1 MAQDNLTPEE
11 KLLKII
17 ENPQADRRKSSG
29 TNMGRGTGGGPKKG
43 PGTGVGAWLSKIRID
58 KNTIRDLS
66 LRTVSKMVLV
76 LCLIFTIFFIIDFIS
91 MGSSSAKKLNK
102 LAAEAAAPDIK
113 VNKTAIKDVGLVEA
127 INLAK
132 RHNIFSFLPQTAGI
146 PTQASTMPVEIEEI
160 IKNLKLVGIIW
171 SNNPQAIIENTKEQ
185 KTYLVNG
192 GDKMSIMDIKRIL
205 RDKVILGKDNLEWE
219 LR

>member
-17 ENPQADRRKSSG
+17 ENPQTERRKSPG
-29 TNMGRGTGGGPKKG
+29 ANMGRGAGQKKG
-43 PGTGVGAWLSKIRID
+43 PGAGVGAWLNKFRID
-58 KNTIRDLS
+58 KNTIRNIS
-66 LRTVSKMVLV
+66 LQTVSKMVLA
-76 LCLIFTIFFIIDFIS
+76 LCLVFTIFFIIDFIR
-91 MGSSSAKKLNK
+91 MGSSSEKKLSK

-113 VNKTAIKDVGLVEA
+113 ENKTAIKDVGLVEA

-132 RHNIFSFLPQTAGI
+132 RHNIFSFLPQTAAI
-146 PTQASTMPVEIEEI
+146 PSQASTMPVEVEEI
-160 IKNLKLVGIIW
+160 VKNLKLVGIIW
-171 SNNPQAIIENTKEQ
+171 SINPQAIIENTKEQ

-192 GDKMSIMDIKRIL
+192 GDKMSILDIKRIL
-205 RDKVILGKDNLEWE
+205 RDKVILGKDNVEWE

>member
-17 ENPQADRRKSSG
+17 ENPQNDRRKSSG
-29 TNMGRGTGGGPKKG
+29 TNMGRGAGGPKKG
-43 PGTGVGAWLSKIRID
+43 PGTGLGAWLSKFRID

-66 LRTVSKMVLV
+66 LKTVSKIVLV

-113 VNKTAIKDVGLVEA
+113 ENKTAIKDVGLIEA

-192 GDKMSIMDIKRIL
+192 GDKMSIMDIKRVL